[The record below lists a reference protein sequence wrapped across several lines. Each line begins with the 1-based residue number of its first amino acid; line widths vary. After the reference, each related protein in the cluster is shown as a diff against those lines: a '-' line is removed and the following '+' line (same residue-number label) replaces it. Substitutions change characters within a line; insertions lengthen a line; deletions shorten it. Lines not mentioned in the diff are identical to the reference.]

1 MKQTAA
7 ILILALLLF
16 NWCGY
21 RFVTSLMALRA
32 EQEQEA
38 RIDEGQY
45 EESELFE
52 VRIDLEIPYQ
62 LNQSDFERHYG
73 EVEVDGR
80 YYSYVKRK
88 IENGQ
93 LVLLCIP
100 NEKKTDVKAAG
111 QDYYSKTNGLQFPKS
126 DKAASTAKKLMSAD
140 FDDRLFSIHIGNDNS
155 SIHNKNISG
164 AEPLASVYIAQAGK
178 PPCFNA

>member
-1 MKQTAA
+1 
-7 ILILALLLF
+7 
-16 NWCGY
+16 
-21 RFVTSLMALRA
+21 MALRA

-38 RIDEGQY
+38 RIDAGHY
-45 EESELFE
+45 EESDLFE
-52 VRIDLEIPYQ
+52 VRIDLDVPYQ
-62 LNQSDFERHYG
+62 LNQPDFERHYG

-80 YYSYVKRK
+80 YYTYVKRK

-111 QDYYSKTNGLQFPKS
+111 EEYYSKANGLQFPKS
-126 DKAASTAKKLMSAD
+126 DKAASAAKKPMSAD
-140 FDDRLFSIHIGNDNS
+140 FDDRLFIIHIADGNS

-164 AEPLASVYIAQAGK
+164 AEPLASVYIAQASK
-178 PPCFNA
+178 PPCYIA